1 MKYYTYILVLA
12 VALLASC
19 GDKKKQNEGETKD
32 TVSKTKA
39 ELPPNQPE
47 IVSITV
53 DSTAKKAK
61 VKFKVPR
68 KIKVSVAVTSVEG
81 VGLSSDQ
88 VGEVEG
94 EFEHTLDLSD
104 TKRFGKGLY
113 YVNIVTYEN
122 KKAVKEMI
130 VK

>member
-1 MKYYTYILVLA
+1 MMRYSWIFVLA

-19 GDKKKQNEGETKD
+19 GDKKNKNKGETKD
-32 TVSKTKA
+32 TTANTQA

-47 IVSITV
+47 VISITV

-68 KIKVSVAVTSVEG
+68 KIKISVAVTNVEG

-104 TKRFGKGLY
+104 TKKFGKGLY

-130 VK
+130 LK